1 MFYWKLPIFLST
13 FRNYVVVVDFIIVFG
28 PIMSQPQPNVDFLHL
43 GVEDTQHVITV
54 QSHDPRQHCW
64 FKKSTA
70 WRNWWILFYFENFP
84 FSNIA
89 ELFFFVI
96 ITICTSCLLHNQ
108 SQIICQ
114 LNTINVKGIRGI
126 SFYFPGDWWYVDHAK
141 WYFFKGI
148 TTSCL
153 IHILSNDLPPY
164 EKHETM
170 KRILFSCPFANIAL
184 IFSPQ

>member
-1 MFYWKLPIFLST
+1 MLSQSKAMIPDNIAGLKNLQPEGIDESFSTLKIFLFQT
-13 FRNYVVVVDFIIVFG
+13 L
-28 PIMSQPQPNVDFLHL
+28 PNF
-43 GVEDTQHVITV
+43 
-54 QSHDPRQHCW
+54 
-64 FKKSTA
+64 
-70 WRNWWILFYFENFP
+70 
-84 FSNIA
+84 
-89 ELFFFVI
+89 FFFVI
-96 ITICTSCLLHNQ
+96 ITNCTSCLLHNQ

-164 EKHETM
+164 EKHEAM

-184 IFSPQ
+184 IFSLQ